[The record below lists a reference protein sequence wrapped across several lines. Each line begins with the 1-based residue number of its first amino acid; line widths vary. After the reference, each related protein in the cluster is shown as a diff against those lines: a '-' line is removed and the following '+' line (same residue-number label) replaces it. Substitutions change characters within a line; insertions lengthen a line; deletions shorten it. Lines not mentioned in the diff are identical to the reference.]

1 MASMTLEKVLA
12 LPESLQP
19 NTVYI
24 IKSLTETKVTLQFTN
39 SKGDAVFELKAV
51 DDQAVKDIIAAV
63 LVKLLGEANGIAT
76 LDGNKQ
82 LTSSQLPSVPWNKL
96 TGVPDFP
103 AVSPTGALSVD
114 TTGNSATST
123 KLAGKISIESTGDVV
138 WKITDFDGGSN
149 VSAAATLREFADVA
163 GSYFSESSVVP
174 LTFDKN
180 GRLVAVG
187 VATPISID
195 WDKLKNVP
203 KLVADLGA
211 SPGSTIQV
219 TWSDITGKPT
229 TLSGYGITVGWTD
242 ITDKPTTLSGY
253 GITVG
258 WSDIGSKPTTLTGY
272 GITVGWSDI
281 GSKPT
286 TTAGYGITDAISTDM
301 ITDLPTSG
309 KLLKVNS
316 DNVLPSDISGKSATT
331 EKLTTSR
338 KLEFIGDATGS
349 AQFDGSSDIQV
360 ALTVVGGTGGSG
372 ATANVVHPFL
382 FMGK

>member
-103 AVSPTGALSVD
+103 AVSPTGALSAD

-138 WKITDFDGGSN
+138 WKITNFDGGSN
-149 VSAAATLREFADVA
+149 VSAAATLREFAGVA
-163 GSYFSESSVVP
+163 GSYFSESSVAP

-180 GRLVAVG
+180 GRLIAAG

-211 SPGSTIQV
+211 SPGSAIQV
-219 TWSDITGKPT
+219 TWSDVTG
-229 TLSGYGITVGWTD
+229 
-242 ITDKPTTLSGY
+242 KPTTLSGY

-258 WSDIGSKPTTLTGY
+258 WSDIGSKPTTLAGY

-286 TTAGYGITDAISTDM
+286 TVSGYGITDAISTSM
-301 ITDLPTSG
+301 ITDTPTSG

-331 EKLTTSR
+331 EKLATSR